1 MKIKLGLG
9 EAQHSKSPKQPLKLW
24 VYDLQDIKLSLDTL
38 EIIKKS
44 FSWLD
49 EFFNLLEKVGEIL
62 FWTKI
67 ISKLISKISF
77 FRRSRFNSIFD
88 TWHVSIKLNWF

>member
-24 VYDLQDIKLSLDTL
+24 VFDLQDIKLRLDTL
-38 EIIKKS
+38 EMIKKY
-44 FSWLD
+44 FSCLD
-49 EFFNLLEKVGEIL
+49 DFFKLLKSVGEIL

-67 ISKLISKISF
+67 TLQANK
-77 FRRSRFNSIFD
+77 
-88 TWHVSIKLNWF
+88 